1 MTFCRVQVIFPSD
14 SCPTG
19 PLEPRMSNLIAYAL
33 KVESD
38 LYCLAV
44 TRVIQIMLQTF
55 TITIF
60 TVITNMWDVPIFR
73 QNVSFSQE
81 NTKLK

>member
-44 TRVIQIMLQTF
+44 TRVIQIMLHAY
-55 TITIF
+55 TIAIF
-60 TVITNMWDVPIFR
+60 YYDYKYVPIFR